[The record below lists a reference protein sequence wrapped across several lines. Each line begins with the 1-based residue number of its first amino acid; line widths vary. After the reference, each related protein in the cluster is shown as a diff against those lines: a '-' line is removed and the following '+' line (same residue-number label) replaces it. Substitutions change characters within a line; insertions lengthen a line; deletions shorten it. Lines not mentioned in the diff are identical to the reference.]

1 MNENLLKDTGETI
14 ALSKWL
20 AAAAAVK
27 LLKTQGEDQPVVNGF
42 L

>member
-27 LLKTQGEDQPVVNGF
+27 LKTQGEDQPVVNRF